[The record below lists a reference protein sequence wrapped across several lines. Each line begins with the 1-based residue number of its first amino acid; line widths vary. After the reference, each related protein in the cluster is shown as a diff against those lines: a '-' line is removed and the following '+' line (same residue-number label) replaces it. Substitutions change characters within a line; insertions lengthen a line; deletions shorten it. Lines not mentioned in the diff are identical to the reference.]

1 MCIGMLIIIIPCNTI
16 DYDPYLVYFAA
27 PHITNQS
34 EMI

>member
-1 MCIGMLIIIIPCNTI
+1 MYIGMLIIIIPCNTI

-27 PHITNQS
+27 PHNQS